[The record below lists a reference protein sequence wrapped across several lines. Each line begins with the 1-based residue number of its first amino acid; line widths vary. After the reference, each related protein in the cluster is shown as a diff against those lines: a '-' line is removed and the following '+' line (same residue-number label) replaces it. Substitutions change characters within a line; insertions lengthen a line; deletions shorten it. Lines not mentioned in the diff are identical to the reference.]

1 MQNMETTITPNTP
14 IPSVELNRTVCY
26 TIDDYAFGG
35 LPQETICDL
44 FKDGR
49 IFSHFIEKWLAVHY
63 PLIHIVGCKDHDFVD
78 AGDPNIH
85 YDQKTFTKGGCR
97 YYESSMIGVGRKFDL
112 EKFQEKAKNMIYI
125 IVSNIDFPHIRVKIV
140 RGSDLMLKY
149 PKGAIPL
156 KDFVPFF
163 D

>member
-1 MQNMETTITPNTP
+1 
-14 IPSVELNRTVCY
+14 
-26 TIDDYAFGG
+26 
-35 LPQETICDL
+35 
-44 FKDGR
+44 
-49 IFSHFIEKWLAVHY
+49 LAANY
-63 PLIHIVGCKDHDFVD
+63 PLIHVEGCKDHDFVD
-78 AGDPNIH
+78 AGDTNIH

-125 IVSNIDFPHIRVKIV
+125 IVSNIDFPHILVKIV

-149 PKGAIPL
+149 PKGVIPL

>member
-1 MQNMETTITPNTP
+1 MPTPTP
-14 IPSVELNRTVCY
+14 TPTPTPSVELNRTVCY
-26 TIDDYAFGG
+26 TIDDYSFGG
-35 LPQETICDL
+35 LSPETIVDL

-49 IFSHFIEKWLAVHY
+49 IFSHFIEKWLAANY
-63 PLIHIVGCKDHDFVD
+63 PLIHIAGCKDHDFVD
-78 AGDPNIH
+78 AGDTNIH

-97 YYESSMIGVGRKFDL
+97 YCESSMIGIGRKFDL

-149 PKGAIPL
+149 PKGVIPL

-163 D
+163 N